1 MTTRK
6 KPVATPDPP
15 AVPPGPLLRYA
26 LWRFFRV
33 VVAATLAAAA
43 SELAG
48 LGADPL
54 LVVPL
59 AAFFNAVAKYLR
71 DQGSLHPAV
80 PL

>member
-6 KPVATPDPP
+6 KPP
-15 AVPPGPLLRYA
+15 AGAEPAALASPQSLRAA

-33 VVAATLAAAA
+33 FAAAAIAAAA

-48 LGADPL
+48 LGVEPL

-59 AAFFNAVAKYLR
+59 AAFLNALAKYLR
-71 DQGSLHPAV
+71 DQGTLHPAV

>member
-6 KPVATPDPP
+6 KPLAAPNPVAI
-15 AVPPGPLLRYA
+15 ASRQPLRFA

-33 VVAATLAAAA
+33 FAAAAIAAAA

-48 LGADPL
+48 LGVEPL

-59 AAFFNAVAKYLR
+59 AAFLNALAKYLR
-71 DQGSLHPAV
+71 DQGTLHPAV

>member
-1 MTTRK
+1 MMTRK
-6 KPVATPDPP
+6 KPVA
-15 AVPPGPLLRYA
+15 APGPVAIARQPLRFA

-33 VVAATLAAAA
+33 VAAAAIAAAA

-48 LGADPL
+48 LGVEPL

-59 AAFFNAVAKYLR
+59 AAFLNALAKYLR
-71 DQGSLHPAV
+71 DQGALHPAV